1 MTLQDLKDYYNKGNS
16 ITDTIAKL
24 SYGDYP
30 VRPNKP
36 TLKYNPNSD
45 EVFKYAELLKEWEI
59 DIKQY
64 ELRKLEFNKNRI
76 SVNSLIEEFIK
87 DIANLDIVPEQYRE
101 KLFQKA
107 YRDGH
112 HNGYYEVYQILDN
125 LINEIFA

>member
-1 MTLQDLKDYYNKGNS
+1 MTLQDLKDFYNNGNS
-16 ITDTIAKL
+16 ITDTIEYAKL

-76 SVNSLIEEFIK
+76 SVNSLIEEFS
-87 DIANLDIVPEQYRE
+87 
-101 KLFQKA
+101 FQ
-107 YRDGH
+107 
-112 HNGYYEVYQILDN
+112 
-125 LINEIFA
+125 